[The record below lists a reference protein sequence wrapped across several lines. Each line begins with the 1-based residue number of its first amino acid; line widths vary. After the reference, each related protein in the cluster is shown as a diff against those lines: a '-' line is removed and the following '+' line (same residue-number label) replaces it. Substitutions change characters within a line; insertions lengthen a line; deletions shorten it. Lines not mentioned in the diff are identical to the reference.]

1 MGRGPK
7 SDGQRT
13 RRPKM
18 GPAPRCAN
26 HDSPNRAK
34 VVGPNIYLHKV
45 DLFWV
50 LLVKSCGTQSFT
62 CIKWIYSDFLCPGP

>member
-1 MGRGPK
+1 MAVGPK
-7 SDGQRT
+7 SWQWDPSAQNGSR
-13 RRPKM
+13 
-18 GPAPRCAN
+18 APGAN

-50 LLVKSCGTQSFT
+50 LLVKNCGTQSFT